1 MNIPW
6 KSHEIPRCLAK
17 FAIFSSLNRPFK
29 DPPVTSTTPRPGG
42 PDCLDAVGGQDGV
55 FFEEAVEDQGRGE
68 LGSERKLGFSI
79 NKWHTSDDS
88 IISDMIVYVKWDYII
103 SLLV

>member
-55 FFEEAVEDQGRGE
+55 FFEEAVEDQGRGSWAAKE
-68 LGSERKLGFSI
+68 SWDFPS
-79 NKWHTSDDS
+79 TSG
-88 IISDMIVYVKWDYII
+88 IQVMIV
-103 SLLV
+103 